1 MSAHVEKPARIGVI
15 LAMLAVLTMAAGT
28 LRAAERYA
36 LTPQAVPSNRFR
48 LDVDGQSVFVHK
60 YKDFHYAHFPLA
72 GTADS
77 VVTVTARRAFQ
88 TMELG
93 PKSAGVEG
101 VTDRN
106 ALSFRFGM
114 PGAGHWVVTM
124 DGRER
129 LFIFAE
135 APAETPA
142 GEAGPA
148 VSVLDHGADPGGRS
162 LSTKAIQAAI
172 DRAPAGATVVVP
184 PGHYLSGSLFVR
196 SGITFH
202 VEAGALLQAS
212 GDPAR
217 FEPLQN
223 AFIVIEDAE
232 NATLQG
238 RGTIDGSG
246 AYLRHLT
253 GESGRLLAIRDSR
266 KVLVKDLILRNPR
279 AWHTHIIRSEHVTV
293 RNVKVLTDRY
303 VFNTDGI
310 NPDSS
315 RHVLIEDSFFYCGDD
330 AVAVK
335 STNREGRFEDVYD
348 ITVRNNVMLTKK
360 SALKVGTETHAA
372 EMRDIRFIDNQV
384 IESDRGMALYARD
397 GTHMHA
403 IRFVGNRFERPYPDY
418 QQRLIDFRI
427 TERHGRSRIS
437 DVLIKDNI
445 ADGRWAQ
452 ASLIR
457 GLAGDAGISGV
468 VFENLVY
475 AGRQCRSPQDLG
487 LEIGP
492 HAKDISFK

>member
-1 MSAHVEKPARIGVI
+1 MVIPTRIGAI
-15 LAMLAVLTMAAGT
+15 LATLAVMAMAADT
-28 LRAAERYA
+28 LCAAERFT

-48 LDVDGQSVFVHK
+48 LDVDGQAVFVHK
-60 YKDFHYAHFPLA
+60 YKDFHYAHFPVA
-72 GTADS
+72 GAGVS
-77 VVTVTARRAFQ
+77 AATVTARRVFES
-88 TMELG
+88 MELS
-93 PKSAGVEG
+93 PRSAAIRG
-101 VTDRN
+101 VTDRE
-106 ALSFRFGM
+106 ALTFRFGL
-114 PGAGHWVVTM
+114 PQAGHWVVTM

-135 APAETPA
+135 APAGSPA
-142 GEAGPA
+142 GAI
-148 VSVLDHGADPGGRS
+148 SVLDHGADPGGQA
-162 LSTKAIQAAI
+162 LSTGAIQAAI
-172 DRAPAGATVVVP
+172 DQAPPGATVVLP
-184 PGHYLSGSLFVR
+184 PGHYRSGSLFVR
-196 SGITFH
+196 SGVTLQL
-202 VEAGALLQAS
+202 EAGALLQAS
-212 GDPAR
+212 GDPAH

-223 AFIVIEDAE
+223 AFIVVE
-232 NATLQG
+232 NAANVTLQG

-253 GESGRLLAIRDSR
+253 GKSGRLLAIRDSKR
-266 KVLVKDLILRNPR
+266 VLVADLILRNPR

-293 RNVKVLTDRY
+293 RNVKVLTDRD

-315 RHVLIEDSFFYCGDD
+315 RHVLVENSFFYCGDD

-335 STNREGRFEDVYD
+335 STDRQGRFEDVYD
-348 ITVRNNVMLTKK
+348 ITVRNNIMLTKK

-372 EMRDIRFIDNQV
+372 EMRDIRFINNQV

-397 GTHMHA
+397 GTHMHN

-445 ADGRWAQ
+445 ADERWAQ

-475 AGRQCRSPQDLG
+475 AGRQCRSPQELG